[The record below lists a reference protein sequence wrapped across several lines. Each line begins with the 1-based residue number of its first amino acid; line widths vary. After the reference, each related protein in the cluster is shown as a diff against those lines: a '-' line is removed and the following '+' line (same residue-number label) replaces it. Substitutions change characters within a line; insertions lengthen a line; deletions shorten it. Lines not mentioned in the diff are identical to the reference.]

1 MNRFISL
8 IAFIVL
14 SQPLYSQKVD
24 SVAITPSINQRNLQ
38 VVMQHWIN
46 TDNAAGLAFANV
58 NKGGFTTFE
67 KYFSGGN
74 HHRAQEGDGLNGIR
88 FYSEGYRSFNKRLFA
103 RGSFHFNKFIEQ
115 NRAWSDV
122 VNTNN
127 SNPYIMGSSVK
138 GDYDSQQ
145 IGLTLKVYTDTI
157 GRFTYG
163 LSSNYEVLDVSRQRD
178 PRTRTYLLDYNIVPS
193 VTYKVSANSKLGANL
208 YYRFQKE
215 KMPSITTVQTDP
227 NLKYYTFWGLQNF
240 TSNVGGYKGFRR
252 QFESDFIGSAVQYN
266 YTNDAVNVLVSGG
279 VDLQWQETA
288 GEKKQSPGSFNSF
301 GYNLLT
307 SVLIK
312 SNRFVHN
319 AVLAAK
325 YSNGAADE
333 YRQSLFTILD
343 PATGTSSEYW
353 VTDYIYKNRFVTET
367 YNLDLS
373 WKTYGLKQ
381 NGHETKWSL
390 GIDASYSSF
399 SNTYYLPTS
408 TYSASVACA
417 GISGSYL
424 LLDRRSHSIEISSYA
439 KGGINLDAELD
450 LANTSEVS
458 DLILTPDLEYYK
470 RSTAQVGGA
479 ITYNFPLVF
488 AGRGA
493 MTGYARIYGENMFA
507 SNSYNWHVFGLAIG
521 LLTL

>member
-14 SQPLYSQKVD
+14 FQPLYSQKVD
-24 SVAITPSINQRNLQ
+24 SVAVTPSINQRSLQ

-46 TDNAAGLAFANV
+46 TDNAAGLTFANV

-67 KYFSGGN
+67 NYFSGGS
-74 HHRAQEGDGLNGIR
+74 HHRVQEGDGINGMR
-88 FYSEGYRSFNKRLFA
+88 LYSEGYRSFNKRLFA

-122 VNTNN
+122 VNTYN

-145 IGLTLKVYTDTI
+145 IELNLKVYTDTI

-163 LSSNYEVLDVSRQRD
+163 LSSNYEVLDISRQRD
-178 PRTRTYLLDYNIVPS
+178 PRTRTYLLDYNIAPS
-193 VTYKVSANSKLGANL
+193 VTYKVTANSRIGANA

-215 KMPSITTVQTDP
+215 KMPSISTVQTDP
-227 NLKYYTFWGLQNF
+227 NLKYYTFFGLQNF
-240 TSNVGGYKGFRR
+240 NSKIGGYKGFKR
-252 QFESDFIGSAVQYN
+252 QFESDFVGSAIQYN
-266 YTNDAVNVLVSGG
+266 YTNAFVNVLVSGG
-279 VDLQWQETA
+279 VDAQWQETV
-288 GEKKQSPGSFNSF
+288 GDKKQSPGSFNSF
-301 GYNLLT
+301 GYNFLT
-307 SVLIK
+307 SILVK
-312 SNRFVHN
+312 ANRFVHN
-319 AVLAAK
+319 AALTAK

-333 YRQSLFTILD
+333 YRQSLYTVRD
-343 PATGTSSEYW
+343 PETGTSTEYW
-353 VTDYIYKNRFVTET
+353 VTDYIYENRFITET
-367 YNLDLS
+367 YNLAMS

-381 NGHETKWSL
+381 NGQETKWSL
-390 GIDASYSSF
+390 GLDASYSSF
-399 SNTYYLPTS
+399 RNTYYLPTS
-408 TYSASVACA
+408 TFSASVACA

-424 LLDRRSHSIEISSYA
+424 LLDRRSHTLEVSSHVE
-439 KGGINLDAELD
+439 GGINLDSELD

-458 DLILTPDLEYYK
+458 ELILAPDLDYYK
-470 RSTAQVGGA
+470 RSTIKVGGA